1 MILAILVLIG
11 LVLLLFSFL
20 LFKKQ
25 SIFLA
30 LLADDSLVNKQFLQ
44 TYSIIF
50 LGLGLIAFFLIPF
63 ATKEMTLYFLALM
76 MLASA
81 TFSYQFSKKL
91 NNPCLVIWHFI

>member
-25 SIFLA
+25 SIFFT

-50 LGLGLIAFFLIPF
+50 LGLGLTAFFLIPF

-81 TFSYQFSKKL
+81 TFSYQFSKK
-91 NNPCLVIWHFI
+91 IK